1 MNLRSCEASA
11 DINSLAEFLADSE
24 VSDLSSV
31 PPVDCMIVCASQVL
45 YGAEMIFETLQ
56 SRPHLTKYLVLCGGI
71 GHSTNLLYDSVRQH
85 ARYSTLADTI
95 QGLPEARILEHVLD
109 AFFDRARITADGCQI
124 LVEDRSTNCGQNAIF
139 SRQILEQ
146 AGVVAPKTCIINQDP
161 TMMLRTK
168 ASFEKT
174 YQDLSSSISF
184 LSYPGFVPSV
194 QARQDEWVYTSPAV
208 TTGLWTLERFL
219 ELLLGEV
226 PRLRDD
232 KDGYGPKGRNFIPH
246 VDIPSSVEMAWSRL
260 SVMFKDHKLR

>member
-1 MNLRSCEASA
+1 MKPHSSEASA

-31 PPVDCMIVCASQVL
+31 PPVDCIIVCASQVL
-45 YGAEMIFETLQ
+45 YGAETIFKTLQ
-56 SRPHLTKYLVLCGGI
+56 SGPDLTKYLVLCGGI

-85 ARYSTLADTI
+85 PRYSTLSDTI
-95 QGLPEARILEHVLD
+95 EGLPEARVLEHILD
-109 AFFDRARITADGCQI
+109 VFFDRTRIAAEGCQI
-124 LVEDRSTNCGQNAIF
+124 LVEDRSNNCGQNAIF

-146 AGVVAPKTCIINQDP
+146 AGVVAPKTCVINQDP

-174 YQDLSSSISF
+174 YEGLSSPVSF

-194 QARQDEWVYTSPAV
+194 QVLADEWIYTSPAAI
-208 TTGLWTLERFL
+208 TGLWKLERFL

-232 KDGYGPKGRNFIPH
+232 KDGYGPQGRNFISH
-246 VDIPSSVEMAWSRL
+246 VDIPPSVEVAWSRL